1 MKMTSPL
8 CLFWSIWRESN
19 QMTFKNL
26 EQSKQ
31 ALESFLMSNVV
42 ECLILYFEA
51 SIFFLILF
59 SLKTKHIHCANAG

>member
-1 MKMTSPL
+1 MQMTSPL

-31 ALESFLMSNVV
+31 ALKSFLMSNVV
-42 ECLILYFEA
+42 ECLIHYFEA
-51 SIFFLILF
+51 SIFF
-59 SLKTKHIHCANAG
+59 

>member
-31 ALESFLMSNVV
+31 ALKSFLMSNVV
-42 ECLILYFEA
+42 ECLIHYFEA
-51 SIFFLILF
+51 SIF
-59 SLKTKHIHCANAG
+59 LKKFFFH